1 MPDPGWCEVFLSS
14 SILWRAKKTASALVL
29 PEPRSPQAPSY
40 RAISRSGRNSGALGM
55 SRFVR
60 NSMVND
66 GSRDRGDIH
75 RDVAAVRAADLGLL
89 WKQVCR

>member
-1 MPDPGWCEVFLSS
+1 
-14 SILWRAKKTASALVL
+14 
-29 PEPRSPQAPSY
+29 
-40 RAISRSGRNSGALGM
+40 
-55 SRFVR
+55 
-60 NSMVND
+60 MVND